1 MAAPLFQRHYTAA
14 EYLAVERTAPYKSEY
29 IAGQIVA
36 MSGVS
41 REHSLITGNLFWV
54 LSTQLLDGPCEIHA
68 SALRVKVSARG
79 MYIYPDLVVICGE
92 PQFEDAQVDTLLNP
106 TLIVEVL
113 SPSTEAY
120 DRGAKFGYYR
130 QLPSL
135 REYLLVAQDQVLL
148 EHFARED
155 GGWLLTA
162 VTDPTSTLRLP
173 AIGCTVPVAEV
184 YRRVALPPDPQA
196 GPAPPFDPAGS
207 TPSP

>member
-1 MAAPLFQRHYTAA
+1 MAAPLFQRHDTPA
-14 EYLAVERTAPYKSEY
+14 EYLAAERQASVKSEY

-54 LSTQLLDGPCEIHA
+54 LRTQLHDGPCEIHA
-68 SALRVKVSARG
+68 SNLRVKVSARG
-79 MYIYPDLVVICGE
+79 VYTYPDLVVCGDA
-92 PQFEDAQVDTLLNP
+92 QFEDDQVDTLLNP

-120 DRGAKFGYYR
+120 DRGAKFGTYR

-148 EHFARED
+148 EHFVREA

-162 VTDPTSTLRLP
+162 ATDPALTVLLP

-184 YRRVALPPDPQA
+184 YRRVVLP
-196 GPAPPFDPAGS
+196 PAPPSITAPPFPQAE
-207 TPSP
+207 